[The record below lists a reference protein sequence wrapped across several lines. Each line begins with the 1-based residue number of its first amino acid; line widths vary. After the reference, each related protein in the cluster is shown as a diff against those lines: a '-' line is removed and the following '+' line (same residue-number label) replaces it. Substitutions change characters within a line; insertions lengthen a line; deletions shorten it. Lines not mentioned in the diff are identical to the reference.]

1 MSFPEQLSA
10 YEIEQRVD
18 VSEGSSVWHAVH
30 KATGRAVAIKVIEKL
45 TKSPI
50 ARYGYRHEV
59 DIQQQLNFPFIA
71 RLYDVIE
78 TQFYLYLIMELASGC
93 SVADLV
99 NQRGQIAESRI
110 QSMLTQLIATLEYL
124 HSNGIV
130 HRDIK
135 GENLMLDQF
144 NNLKMIDFGLSRRQ
158 TDPDGMLGTICGSY
172 SYMAPEL
179 VRAERYTEK
188 VDIWSAGVVLY
199 SCLYGAL
206 PFQDASLARLGQRIL
221 YSEPKFGPE
230 VSANAID
237 LMRRMLCKDP
247 RLRINLA
254 EIKEHPWFNKSEY
267 ERIQKVIARSKSLD
281 VGDDLEKLGVDVRK
295 AKDDVEKGEW
305 TEEAASFRILS
316 REKEMAEFGV
326 CGKETEARG
335 LVDFRRPRPTMAAVY
350 LVVAKQLG
358 SPKATTNIAKTKK
371 MIFHKPVLYAGAT
384 QHMFRAREASSV

>member
-18 VSEGSSVWHAVH
+18 SSETSSVWYAVH
-30 KATGRAVAIKVIEKL
+30 KATGCSVAIKVIEKL
-45 TKSPI
+45 AKSP
-50 ARYGYRHEV
+50 ATRYGYRHEV

-93 SVADLV
+93 SVVDLI
-99 NQRGQIAESRI
+99 NQRGQITESRI
-110 QSMLTQLIATLEYL
+110 QSMFTQLIATIEYL
-124 HSNGIV
+124 HSNSIV

-179 VRAERYTEK
+179 VRADRYTEK

-199 SCLYGAL
+199 SCLYGSL
-206 PFQDASLARLGQRIL
+206 PFHDASLARLGQRIL

-230 VSANAID
+230 VSSSAID

-247 RLRINLA
+247 ASRINLA
-254 EIKEHPWFNKSEY
+254 EIKDHPWFNKAEY
-267 ERIQKVIARSKSLD
+267 ERIQKLIARSKSLD
-281 VGDDLEKLGVDVRK
+281 VSGDLEKLGVDVRK

-305 TEEAASFRILS
+305 TEDAAIFRILS
-316 REKEMAEFGV
+316 REKEMAEFGL
-326 CGKETEARG
+326 CGKETEVRG

-358 SPKATTNIAKTKK
+358 SPKATTNIAKSKK
-371 MIFHKPVLYAGAT
+371 ILLQKPVLYAGAT
-384 QHMFRAREASSV
+384 HHMFRKRGASSV